1 MRSSGSDSS
10 TYIAFRDG
18 TSSGSAQPVVETTAP
33 SDSLAS
39 LMANWAVLLPS
50 EDELA
55 TKNLG
60 EKAPRVAI

>member
-1 MRSSGSDSS
+1 MRNSGSDSS

-18 TSSGSAQPVVETTAP
+18 TSSGSAQPVIETTAP

-50 EDELA
+50 RDEPPQKSLS
-55 TKNLG
+55 

>member
-39 LMANWAVLLPS
+39 RMANWAVLLPS
-50 EDELA
+50 EGELA
-55 TKNLG
+55 MKKMS
-60 EKAPRVAI
+60 EKAPRAAL